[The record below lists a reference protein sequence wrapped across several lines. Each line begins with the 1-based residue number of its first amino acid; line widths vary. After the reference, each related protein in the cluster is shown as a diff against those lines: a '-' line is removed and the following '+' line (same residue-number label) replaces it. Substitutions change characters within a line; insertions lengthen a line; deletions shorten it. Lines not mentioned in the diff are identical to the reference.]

1 MRPIRYLVTVNFRI
15 PASLALIVAIAGC
28 SSQEPVIDTTTPS
41 FVGAM
46 PADFSGSWERDYSR
60 GEDVQGALNTLF
72 RQRNQQIQRQ
82 QQYPS
87 SPHMGSAQGGISAR
101 EGNALLALARLVEEI
116 TRPDELQISQ
126 DDFEIRVARKDDF
139 AMSCSFFEGV
149 AQGTNSPYGTE
160 VCSWD
165 GDSLVSYLV
174 LPDGLQISHRFT
186 MSQDGAYLRV
196 ITTATSGA
204 TRTPFT
210 LHRYY
215 IKFEAP
221 ASAFN
226 CIETLSMK
234 RVCSTGAIKP

>member
-1 MRPIRYLVTVNFRI
+1 MRPIRYLVMVNSRI
-15 PASLALIVAIAGC
+15 PALWALIVVITGC
-28 SSQEPVIDTTTPS
+28 SSQGPVVDLTTPS

-46 PADFSGSWERDYSR
+46 PANFSGSWERDYSR

-72 RQRNQQIQRQ
+72 RERSRQAQQQ

-87 SPHMGSAQGGISAR
+87 SPRTGSAQAGISQR

-116 TRPDELQISQ
+116 TRPEVLRISQ
-126 DDFEIRVARKDDF
+126 DDFEIQVARKDDF
-139 AMSCSFFEGV
+139 AMSCSFFEGI

-160 VCSWD
+160 VCNWD
-165 GDSLVSYLV
+165 GNSLVSYLV

-186 MSQDGAYLRV
+186 MSPDGAYLRV
-196 ITTATSGA
+196 ITTATSSA

-221 ASAFN
+221 PSAFN

-234 RVCSTGAIKP
+234 RVCSTGEIKP

>member
-1 MRPIRYLVTVNFRI
+1 VNSRI
-15 PASLALIVAIAGC
+15 AAILALGLVIAGC
-28 SSQEPVIDTTTPS
+28 SSQEPVVDLTTPS
-41 FVGAM
+41 FIGAM

-72 RQRNQQIQRQ
+72 RERSRKVQQQ

-87 SPHMGSAQGGISAR
+87 NAHMGGPQPGISQR
-101 EGNALLALARLVEEI
+101 ERSALFALARLVEEI
-116 TRPDELQISQ
+116 TRPDVLQISQ
-126 DDFEIRVARKDDF
+126 DDFEVRIARKDDF

-160 VCSWD
+160 VCNWD
-165 GDSLVSYLV
+165 GNSLVSYLV

-186 MSQDGAYLRV
+186 MSPDAAYLRV
-196 ITTATSGA
+196 ITTATSSA

-234 RVCSTGAIKP
+234 RVCSTGEIKP

>member
-1 MRPIRYLVTVNFRI
+1 MRPIRYLVTVNSRI
-15 PASLALIVAIAGC
+15 PALWALIVVISGC
-28 SSQEPVIDTTTPS
+28 SSQEPVVDLTTPS

-60 GEDVQGALNTLF
+60 GEDVQGALSTLF
-72 RQRNQQIQRQ
+72 RQRSQQIQRQ

-87 SPHMGSAQGGISAR
+87 SPNMGNAQAGISQR

-116 TRPDELQISQ
+116 TRPDVLQISQ
-126 DDFEIRVARKDDF
+126 DDFEVRVARKDDF
-139 AMSCSFFEGV
+139 AMSCSFFEGI
-149 AQGTNSPYGTE
+149 AQGTISPYGTE

-165 GDSLVSYLV
+165 GNSLVSYLV

-186 MSQDGAYLRV
+186 MSSDGAYLRV

-234 RVCSTGAIKP
+234 RVCSTSEIKP

>member
-1 MRPIRYLVTVNFRI
+1 MRPIRYLVTVNSRI
-15 PASLALIVAIAGC
+15 PALWALIVVIAGC
-28 SSQEPVIDTTTPS
+28 SSQEPVVDLTIPS

-46 PADFSGSWERDYSR
+46 PTNFSGSWERDYSR

-72 RQRNQQIQRQ
+72 LQRRQQLQRQ

-87 SPHMGSAQGGISAR
+87 SPRTGSSGAGISQR
-101 EGNALLALARLVEEI
+101 EGNALMALARLVEEI
-116 TRPDELQISQ
+116 TRPDVLRISQ

-139 AMSCSFFEGV
+139 AMSCSFFEGM
-149 AQGTNSPYGTE
+149 AQGTNTPYGTE

-165 GDSLVSYLV
+165 GNSLVSYLV

-186 MSQDGAYLRV
+186 MSPDGAYLRV
-196 ITTATSGA
+196 ITTATSSA

-234 RVCSTGAIKP
+234 RVCSTGEIKP

>member
-1 MRPIRYLVTVNFRI
+1 MNLRI
-15 PASLALIVAIAGC
+15 PAFLALIVAIAGC
-28 SSQEPVIDTTTPS
+28 SSQEPLIDTTTPS

-72 RQRNQQIQRQ
+72 RQRSQQVQRQ

-87 SPHMGSAQGGISAR
+87 SPHMGSAQRGISAR

-116 TRPDELQISQ
+116 TRPDVLQISQ
-126 DDFEIRVARKDDF
+126 DEFEIRVARKDDF

-149 AQGTNSPYGTE
+149 AQGTNTPYGTE

-165 GDSLVSYLV
+165 GNSLVSYLV

-186 MSQDGAYLRV
+186 MSRDGAYLRV

-234 RVCSTGAIKP
+234 RVCSTGEIKP

>member
-1 MRPIRYLVTVNFRI
+1 MRPIRYLVTVNSRI
-15 PASLALIVAIAGC
+15 PAILTLIVVIAGC

-60 GEDVQGALNTLF
+60 GEDVQGALNALF
-72 RQRNQQIQRQ
+72 RERSRQIQQ
-82 QQYPS
+82 HQQYPS
-87 SPHMGSAQGGISAR
+87 SPRMGSAQAGISQR

-116 TRPDELQISQ
+116 TRPDVLQISQ

-149 AQGTNSPYGTE
+149 AQGTSSPYGTE
-160 VCSWD
+160 VCNWD
-165 GDSLVSYLV
+165 GNSLVSYLV

-186 MSQDGAYLRV
+186 ISADGTYLRV
-196 ITTATSGA
+196 ITTATSSA

-234 RVCSTGAIKP
+234 RVCSTGEIKP

>member
-1 MRPIRYLVTVNFRI
+1 MRPIRYLVTVNSRI
-15 PASLALIVAIAGC
+15 PALWALIVVIAGC
-28 SSQEPVIDTTTPS
+28 SSQEPVVDLTTPS

-72 RQRNQQIQRQ
+72 RQRSQQIQRQ

-87 SPHMGSAQGGISAR
+87 SPGMGNSGAGISQR

-116 TRPDELQISQ
+116 TRPDVLQISQ
-126 DDFEIRVARKDDF
+126 DDFEVRVARKDDF
-139 AMSCSFFEGV
+139 AMSCSFFEGI

-165 GDSLVSYLV
+165 GNSLVSYLV

-186 MSQDGAYLRV
+186 MSSDGAYLRV
-196 ITTATSGA
+196 ITTAKSGA

-234 RVCSTGAIKP
+234 RVCSTGEIKP